1 MVYKVRIHKNNVKN
15 KEDLDQLLDVCPVG
29 VFIKEKGEVI
39 VKYPEKCIGC
49 RSCEA
54 TLSNGEVTVEE
65 E

>member
-1 MVYKVRIHKNNVKN
+1 MSYKVTIHRNKVKN
-15 KEDLDQLLDVCPVG
+15 EIDLDQLLDICPVS
-29 VFIKEKGEVI
+29 VFVKENNKVI

-54 TLSNGEVTVEE
+54 TLSDGEVIVEE